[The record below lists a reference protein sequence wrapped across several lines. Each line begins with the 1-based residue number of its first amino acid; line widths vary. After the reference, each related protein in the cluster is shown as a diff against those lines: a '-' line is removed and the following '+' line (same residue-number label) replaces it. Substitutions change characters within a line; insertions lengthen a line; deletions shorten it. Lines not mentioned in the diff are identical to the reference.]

1 MSTGLSVKIPLTP
14 DAVDGFYKLNK
25 TLGEVAKQN
34 VKMVVLTCPGERI
47 MDPEFGVGV
56 RNYLFSSNTETYE
69 SLSQKIREQVRR
81 YVPFVEIREVNL
93 LPLNQEVGVG
103 GQEENYLG
111 LQILYFIPNLNLNDA
126 LEIKIF
132 NN

>member
-69 SLSQKIREQVRR
+69 SLSQKIRE
-81 YVPFVEIREVNL
+81 INL
-93 LPLNQEVGVG
+93 LPLNQEAGVG